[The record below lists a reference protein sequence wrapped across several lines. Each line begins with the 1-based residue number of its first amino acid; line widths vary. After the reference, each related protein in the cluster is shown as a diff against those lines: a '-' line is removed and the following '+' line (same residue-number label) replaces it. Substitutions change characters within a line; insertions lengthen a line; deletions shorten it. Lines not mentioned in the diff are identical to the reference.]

1 LRHLHLAGEI
11 TAATLM
17 TIHNL
22 FFYLDTLRGMRQSI
36 RLCRFEEFRS
46 DALRALSGEVEDRA

>member
-1 LRHLHLAGEI
+1 M
-11 TAATLM
+11 TSATLM

-22 FFYLDTLRGMRQSI
+22 FFYLDTLRRMRQSI

-46 DALRALSGEVEDRA
+46 DVLRALSATEEDRS